1 MATKYE
7 ELLNK
12 AYSTLPTRAVA
23 TERFEAPVIES
34 FMQGNKTIIKNFEL
48 IVSKLRREPALLIKY
63 LSRELAVP
71 ATIDGNRLVLHGKFY
86 DRILNEKLTNFIN
99 MYVLCK
105 ECKKP
110 DTKLTEFEG
119 VKMLVCE
126 ACGARGPV
134 K

>member
-7 ELLNK
+7 DLLSK
-12 AYSTLPTRAVA
+12 AYSKLPTKAVA
-23 TERFEAPVIES
+23 TERFEPPTIES
-34 FMQGNKTIIKNFEL
+34 FMQGNKTIVKNFDM
-48 IVSKLRREPALLIKY
+48 IVSKCRREPGLLVKY

-71 ATIDGNRLVLHGKFY
+71 ATVDGGRLVLHGKFY
-86 DRILNEKLTNFIN
+86 DRILNEKLNNFIN
-99 MYVLCK
+99 TYVLCK

-110 DTKLTEFEG
+110 DTKLVDYEG